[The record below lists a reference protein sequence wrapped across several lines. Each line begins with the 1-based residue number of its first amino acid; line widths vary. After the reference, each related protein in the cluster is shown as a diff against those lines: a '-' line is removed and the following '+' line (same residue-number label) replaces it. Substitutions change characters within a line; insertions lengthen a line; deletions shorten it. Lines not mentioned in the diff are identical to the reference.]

1 MVFGT
6 IKQLYTIEIMEFE
19 ELYKSYWQKI
29 FRLCMGYV
37 NDYDIAQDMA
47 QETFII
53 VWQKLHTFR
62 NEASIGTWIFR
73 IASNN
78 CLRQIE
84 KEKRFPKSE
93 LPVNIT
99 EEKHYSLEPQIQFL
113 YKCIAEL
120 PEIDRIIISLEL
132 EDVKQA
138 EIANIVGLSEANTR
152 VKIHRIK
159 EKLTQKFKENG
170 Q

>member
-1 MVFGT
+1 
-6 IKQLYTIEIMEFE
+6 MEFE
-19 ELYKSYWQKI
+19 NIYKTYWDRI
-29 FRLCMGYV
+29 FRLCMGFV
-37 NDYDIAQDMA
+37 NDYDAAQDLA

-53 VWQKLHTFR
+53 VWQKLDTFR
-62 NEASIGTWIFR
+62 NESGIGTWIFR

-84 KEKRFPKSE
+84 KDKRFPKSE
-93 LPVNIT
+93 LPTHIT
-99 EEKHYSLEPQIQFL
+99 EGKQTSLEPQIQFL

-120 PEIDRIIISLEL
+120 PETERIIISLEL
-132 EDVKQA
+132 EDVKQT
-138 EIANIVGLSEANTR
+138 EIAKIVGLSEVNTR

>member
-1 MVFGT
+1 MA
-6 IKQLYTIEIMEFE
+6 FE
-19 ELYKSYWQKI
+19 ELYKLYWQKV

-37 NDYDIAQDMA
+37 NNYDIAQDLA

-53 VWQKLHTFR
+53 VWKKLDTFR

-84 KEKRFPKSE
+84 KDKRFQKSE
-93 LPVNIT
+93 LPTYIT
-99 EEKHYSLEPQIQFL
+99 EEKQESLEPQIQFL

-120 PEIDRIIISLEL
+120 PETDRIIISLEL
-132 EDVKQA
+132 EDVKQV
-138 EIANIVGLSEANTR
+138 EIASIVGLTEANTR

>member
-1 MVFGT
+1 
-6 IKQLYTIEIMEFE
+6 MEFE
-19 ELYKSYWQKI
+19 VIYKTYWDKI

-37 NDYDIAQDMA
+37 NDYDLAQDLA
-47 QETFII
+47 QETFIL
-53 VWQKLHTFR
+53 VWQKLESFR
-62 NEASIGTWIFR
+62 NESSIGTWIFR
-73 IASNN
+73 IATNN

-84 KEKRFPKSE
+84 KEKRFPKTE
-93 LPVNIT
+93 LPVHISQ
-99 EEKHYSLEPQIQFL
+99 EKSVSIEPQIQFL
-113 YKCIAEL
+113 YKCIAAL

-138 EIANIVGLSEANTR
+138 EIAIIVGLSEANIR

-159 EKLTQKFKENG
+159 EKLTQKFTQNG

>member
-1 MVFGT
+1 
-6 IKQLYTIEIMEFE
+6 MEFE
-19 ELYKSYWQKI
+19 QIYKTYWDRI
-29 FRLCMGYV
+29 FRLCMGFV
-37 NDYDIAQDMA
+37 NDYDAAQDLA

-53 VWQKLHTFR
+53 VWQKLETFR
-62 NEASIGTWIFR
+62 NESSIGTWIFR

-84 KEKRFPKSE
+84 KQKRFPKSE
-93 LPVNIT
+93 LPVHLS
-99 EEKHYSLEPQIQFL
+99 EEKLTSLEPQIQFL

-120 PEIDRIIISLEL
+120 PETDRIIISLEL
-132 EDVKQA
+132 EDIKQN
-138 EIANIVGLSEANTR
+138 EIAKIVGLSEANVR

-170 Q
+170 QR

>member
-1 MVFGT
+1 
-6 IKQLYTIEIMEFE
+6 MEFE
-19 ELYKSYWQKI
+19 QLYKSYWHKV

-47 QETFII
+47 QDTFII

-62 NEASIGTWIFR
+62 NESAIGTWIFR

-78 CLRQIE
+78 CLRQID

-93 LPVNIT
+93 LPMHIT
-99 EEKHYSLEPQIQFL
+99 EEKHYSVEPQIKFL

-120 PEIDRIIISLEL
+120 PETDRIIISLEL

-138 EIANIVGLSEANTR
+138 EIASIVGLSEANTR

>member
-1 MVFGT
+1 M
-6 IKQLYTIEIMEFE
+6 QMFE
-19 ELYKSYWQKI
+19 EIYKSYWQKI

-37 NDYDIAQDMA
+37 NDHNLAQDLT

-53 VWQKLHTFR
+53 VWEQLPKFR
-62 NEASIGTWIFR
+62 NESSIGTWIFR

-84 KEKRFPKSE
+84 KQNRFPKGQ
-93 LPVNIT
+93 LPSNLT
-99 EEKHYSLEPQIQFL
+99 EEKQQNIEPQIQFL

-132 EDVKQA
+132 ENIKQA
-138 EIANIVGLSEANTR
+138 EIVNIVGLSEANIR

-159 EKLTQKFKENG
+159 EKLIQKFTSNER
-170 Q
+170 